1 MFLIVAKYLIPKGY
15 SGLTVFPFVFV
26 KHSGDKANSF
36 FINHE
41 KIHLR
46 QQLEL
51 LILPFFIWYGLEY
64 VFRLFQYKNTY
75 LAYKNICFEREAYD
89 NESNL
94 NYLKNRKFFKFID
107 YLKLKG

>member
-26 KHSGDKANSF
+26 KHSIDKANSF
-36 FINHE
+36 FVNHE

-64 VFRLFQYKNTY
+64 VFRFFQYKNTY

>member
-1 MFLIVAKYLIPKGY
+1 MFLIVAKYLIPKGFR
-15 SGLTVFPFVFV
+15 GLTIFPFVFI
-26 KHSGDKANSF
+26 KDKVDKENF
-36 FINHE
+36 VIVNHE

-51 LILPFFIWYGLEY
+51 LIIPFFIWYGLEY
-64 VFRLFQYKNTY
+64 IFRLFQFKNAN
-75 LAYKNICFEREAYD
+75 LAYRNISFEREAYH